1 VHRLLVLLFT
11 LLLVAPLL
19 AQEDMPEVARSL
31 MEEAASAR
39 DAGRIDD
46 AIAKYKRV
54 IEVAPTLA
62 SAYVNLGALY
72 YKQGKVA
79 EAYDTFVE
87 GTQKAPADRTLLS
100 NAAAA
105 AQQLGKSA
113 DALTYIDRALSVT
126 PRDAALH
133 ALRSTTLRALNR
145 NDEALAAIQQAV
157 SLEPNEAKY
166 QFSLGNL
173 LYALARRDEAVAAYR
188 TALQVDKN
196 YLRAYYNLGAVLFEL
211 GRYDEALSAYNMALA
226 PIEQSFAKKEN
237 VDPIHARAYANLGAI
252 YVRQKQWQQA
262 IDAYSKA
269 LRLEPANAYAH
280 YNLGFI
286 YFSTNNSARAEEE
299 YRKALTLDAN
309 LPLAYLHLGQMALR
323 AQKYDEAIKFL
334 REGMPRFD
342 KDDKQAALRALGRAQ
357 FARGDRAG
365 ARATFAEAVTND
377 PNDAESLLFLGRI
390 DRGDNKLED
399 ARSELERAQRAAPQ
413 SQVIMLQR
421 LLVAR
426 DLNDLAGERE
436 LLTALLTRSQAVP
449 LRAELA
455 LVLLRAG
462 DAAAARKEIDA
473 LAGSAPAN
481 FAAVRSALAPVLDAL
496 GGKADA
502 AAQSLAKM
510 GTPVS
515 RGNAGLLLWQLGRG
529 AEAKPHLSAARASFP
544 DWNEVTLAAGEIA
557 LADRNY
563 DDAIELLASVKCD
576 AGTPAAGRALQLT
589 VGSSENLCG
598 RAKSSLAIAL
608 LSQATEDVDRA
619 VRNRDETAARRAR
632 QLADRASS
640 LDNDYAALA
649 MVLKGTADLVTG
661 SDTAARD
668 ALTRALD
675 AGLPSAMASIARK
688 NLEAAQPQQAP
699 EPQASAAE
707 PSSSA
712 PHRTVVVFLPD
723 MPAENEKKLAES
735 ITAIVGSISSASGV
749 PLETELFRRAE
760 DARSFVA
767 ANRERVGI
775 VISNPEFVSG
785 DFSPRYQFMTGGRS
799 TYRRVVVVRAGS
811 SAKSLA
817 DLRGKSISGVDALG
831 DDGVGVNTRV
841 PDDLTAVAN
850 ALFGK
855 TEAALVSE
863 ANPLLAERAKDLRV
877 VHTTAPQPMPVLAF
891 APMPE
896 RDRSALDDALRG
908 VARPLLAPLQVTSV
922 ARIER
927 ESAPPRE
934 TKRPEITSLS
944 VASLG
949 LRGAGA
955 PPKVGLR
962 LVVDL
967 PRVEIPENL
976 LGEP

>member
-1 VHRLLVLLFT
+1 VIQ
-11 LLLVAPLL
+11 VAPW
-19 AQEDMPEVARSL
+19 
-31 MEEAASAR
+31 
-39 DAGRIDD
+39 
-46 AIAKYKRV
+46 
-54 IEVAPTLA
+54 LA

-79 EAYDTFVE
+79 EAYDTFVQ

-173 LYALARRDEAVAAYR
+173 LYALTRRDEAVAAYR
-188 TALQVDKN
+188 TALQADKN

-226 PIEQSFAKKEN
+226 PIEQAFAKKEN
-237 VDPIHARAYANLGAI
+237 VDPIHARAYGNLGAI

-269 LRLEPANAYAH
+269 LRLEPANASAH

-323 AQKYDEAIKFL
+323 AQKYDEAIKL
-334 REGMPRFD
+334 LTEGMPRFD
-342 KDDKQAALRALGRAQ
+342 KDDKQAALRTLGRAQ

-426 DLNDLAGERE
+426 DMNDLAGERE
-436 LLTALLTRSQAVP
+436 LLTALLARSQATP

-473 LAGSAPAN
+473 LGANAPAN

-496 GGKADA
+496 GGKGDA
-502 AAQSLAKM
+502 AAQSLAKI

-515 RGNAGLLLWQLGRG
+515 RGNAGLLLWQLGRA

-563 DDAIELLASVKCD
+563 DDAVELLAAVKCE
-576 AGTPAAGRALQLT
+576 ANAPAAGHPLQLT
-589 VGSSENLCG
+589 VGQSENLCG

-608 LSQATEDVDRA
+608 LSQAAEDVDRA
-619 VRNRDETAARRAR
+619 VRNRDEAAARRAR
-632 QLADRASS
+632 QLADRASA
-640 LDNDYAALA
+640 LDSGYAALA

-661 SDTAARD
+661 SDSAARD
-668 ALTRALD
+668 ALGRALD
-675 AGLPSAMASIARK
+675 AGLPAAMASIAKK
-688 NLEAAQPQQAP
+688 NLEAAQQEP
-699 EPQASAAE
+699 EPQSSAVE
-707 PSSSA
+707 PSSSV
-712 PHRTVVVFLPD
+712 PRRIVVVFLPD

-735 ITAIVGSISSASGV
+735 ITAIVGSLAAASGV
-749 PLETELFRRAE
+749 PLETQLFRRAE

-775 VISNPEFVSG
+775 VISNPEFVRALGGELS
-785 DFSPRYQFMTGGRS
+785 SRYQFSSGGRTS
-799 TYRRVVVVRAGS
+799 YRRVVVVRAGS

-831 DDGVGVNTRV
+831 DDGVGVTTAV

-863 ANPLLAERAKDLRV
+863 ANPLLAERGKELRV

-896 RDRSALDDALRG
+896 HDRSALDDALRG
-908 VARPLLAPLQVTSV
+908 LARPLLAPLQVTSV

-934 TKRPEITSLS
+934 TKRPEITSVT